1 MNVEFRG
8 VLFLAGMFALLFANM
23 FKDRNYKSEDENV
36 DQVKII
42 FK

>member
-23 FKDRNYKSEDENV
+23 FKDRNYESEDKNV
-36 DQVKII
+36 D
-42 FK
+42 